1 MPALTE
7 ARLKLADF
15 DYELPPGMIAQHAAE
30 PRDSSRLLLLR
41 RSSGGLS
48 HHVFRELPG
57 LLERGDLLV
66 LNDTRVIPAR
76 MLGRRS
82 SGGRIEVLLLHRI
95 EDDTWRCMVNP
106 GRKIHPGDTIVFS
119 DELSGKVIDRTEGGT
134 RSIRFESDGD
144 FDAVLQRTGITPL
157 PPYIRRDEPEE
168 GDRERYQTI
177 YAERPGA
184 VAAPT
189 AGLHFT
195 ERVLGELAEHG
206 VETVRLTLHVG
217 PGTFRP
223 VKVED
228 IDEHRM
234 DGEWYELS
242 EESAARINETRSA
255 GRRVVAVGT
264 TAVRSLES
272 AWDGSSGRIE
282 PGSGWTELFIRPG
295 HRFGAV
301 DAMLTNFHL
310 PRSTLLMLV
319 SAFAGRET
327 ILAAYAEAVR
337 QGYRFYSYGDYML
350 IL

>member
-1 MPALTE
+1 ME
-7 ARLKLADF
+7 VRLKLSDF
-15 DYELPPGMIAQHAAE
+15 DYNLPPEMIAQHAAE
-30 PRDSSRLLLLR
+30 PRDSSRMMVLR
-41 RSSGGLS
+41 RGTGRVT
-48 HHVFRELPG
+48 HHGFRDLPG
-57 LLERGDLLV
+57 FLELGDLLV

-76 MLGRRS
+76 LLGRRS
-82 SGGRIEVLLLHRI
+82 SGGRIKVLLLHRI
-95 EDDTWRCMVNP
+95 EGDTWRCMVNP
-106 GRKIHPGDTIVFS
+106 GRKVRPGDTIVFS
-119 DELSGKVIDRTEGGT
+119 DELTGEVVDRTEGGT
-134 RSIRFESDGD
+134 RAIRFESDCD

-195 ERVLGELAEHG
+195 ERVFDELAERG
-206 VETVRLTLHVG
+206 VGTVRLTLHVG
-217 PGTFRP
+217 PGTFQP
-223 VKVED
+223 VKVD
-228 IDEHRM
+228 DVDGHRM

-242 EESAARINETRSA
+242 EETAAVINETRPS
-255 GRRVVAVGT
+255 GGRVVAVGT
-264 TAVRSLES
+264 TAVRTLET
-272 AWDGSSGRIE
+272 AWNESTGRVE

-319 SAFAGRET
+319 STFAGREA

-337 QGYRFYSYGDYML
+337 EGYRFYSYGDCML